1 VLRLHDTALGR
12 VVDLE
17 TREPGRFSMYVC
29 GPTVYDVPH
38 IGHGRALLVYDVL
51 RRYLEWRGVEV
62 GHVSHAPDVADNI
75 LKRAAEEGRSADE
88 VLAAH
93 EKARAHGRAA
103 LGVLPPTEEPHAT
116 DYLEGMVELIGELVA
131 RGIAY
136 ETADGVYFSVDA
148 VEDYG
153 LLAGQPLDSLRAGA
167 RVELGE
173 GKRSPLDFVLWKKA
187 RPGEPTWP
195 SPWGEGRPGW
205 HTECVVMSLGLLGDG
220 FDLHTGGLDLKF
232 PHHENERAQAV
243 ALDHRFSRHWM
254 HHAFVETGGEKMS
267 KSLDNF
273 VSLTDL
279 LERTDPRA
287 LRLLVLQSH
296 YRSPMEVTPD
306 TVAQA
311 EHALAGLDAFA
322 RRLGE
327 LPAGTADEIVL
338 ERFHNHMD
346 DDLDT
351 PAAMALLF
359 DSVRRA
365 NAALDAGDTAAAAA
379 LAAAV
384 TELAGAV
391 GLELLTAETDVDPE
405 TADLVRRRDEARR
418 DRDFVAAD
426 RIRDELTA
434 RGWVVE
440 DTPGGT
446 KVRPA

>member
-1 VLRLHDTALGR
+1 
-12 VVDLE
+12 
-17 TREPGRFSMYVC
+17 M
-29 GPTVYDVPH
+29 
-38 IGHGRALLVYDVL
+38 
-51 RRYLEWRGVEV
+51 
-62 GHVSHAPDVADNI
+62 
-75 LKRAAEEGRSADE
+75 
-88 VLAAH
+88 
-93 EKARAHGRAA
+93 
-103 LGVLPPTEEPHAT
+103 
-116 DYLEGMVELIGELVA
+116 
-131 RGIAY
+131 
-136 ETADGVYFSVDA
+136 
-148 VEDYG
+148 EDYG

-220 FDLHTGGLDLKF
+220 FDLHMGGLDLKF

-359 DSVRRA
+359 DSVRRHRA
-365 NAALDAGDTAAAAA
+365 RGGGRARASDRGDRCRPGDGRPRPPPRRSPQGPR
-379 LAAAV
+379 L
-384 TELAGAV
+384 
-391 GLELLTAETDVDPE
+391 
-405 TADLVRRRDEARR
+405 RRRRPHSRRAHRPGMGGGGHARWDQGATGLRSR
-418 DRDFVAAD
+418 DGDGCRC
-426 RIRDELTA
+426 
-434 RGWVVE
+434 
-440 DTPGGT
+440 
-446 KVRPA
+446 